1 MSGVTPIP
9 HFVAVF
15 FFSLLII
22 TIFFLSSITHSNLP
36 GGIKRESEKK
46 KKKRKRKDAA
56 TYRDFKGIEKLYVN
70 H

>member
-36 GGIKRESEKK
+36 GGIKRESGK
-46 KKKRKRKDAA
+46 KKKRKEKEKMPPHIE
-56 TYRDFKGIEKLYVN
+56 TLKGLKN
-70 H
+70 CT